1 MMFCSFNM
9 RKRNKITYELKNQ
22 DLKRSI
28 LLVII
33 GVTKINRWGIMMK
46 DERIGWPAYFM
57 MQAAMLA
64 SRSTCTRL
72 HVGAVVVK
80 DGRIIAS
87 GYNGS
92 VTGTPHCTEVG
103 DLIVDGHCIRA
114 VHAEQNALMQLAKM
128 GIAADGAEIYVT
140 DFPCVHC
147 TKFLLQAG
155 IKKINYIRNYNNDEF
170 ATSLIQ
176 AKGVALQQVPLTA
189 TDVAMINFDKYVT
202 ENN

>member
-1 MMFCSFNM
+1 MGN
-9 RKRNKITYELKNQ
+9 N
-22 DLKRSI
+22 
-28 LLVII
+28 
-33 GVTKINRWGIMMK
+33 
-46 DERIGWPAYFM
+46 DERRTNW
-57 MQAAMLA
+57 LA
-64 SRSTCTRL
+64 GLLYDASGYVSITQYLYAPTCRSSSC
-72 HVGAVVVK
+72 K